1 MSNWKQK
8 DLEKALVKL
17 FNYIKPEEVSSVKF
31 KITPHQ
37 VWSDRWTMF
46 LTYYIPND
54 SSIMDI
60 DTFSLRELRRE
71 WSSQAN
77 RLIRN
82 LLGENITIEH
92 LSVEVESSG
101 NKKTEQD
108 LQTEALKKLE
118 RLIH

>member
-8 DLEKALVKL
+8 DLEGALVKL

-37 VWSDRWTMF
+37 AWSDRWTMV
-46 LTYYIPND
+46 LTYYVPID
-54 SSIMDI
+54 SSIMDS

-71 WSSQAN
+71 WSLQAH
-77 RLIRN
+77 RLIKN
-82 LLGENITIEH
+82 LLGEHIAIDSLSIEV
-92 LSVEVESSG
+92 LSTD
-101 NKKTEQD
+101 KKKSDED

-118 RLIH
+118 RLIL